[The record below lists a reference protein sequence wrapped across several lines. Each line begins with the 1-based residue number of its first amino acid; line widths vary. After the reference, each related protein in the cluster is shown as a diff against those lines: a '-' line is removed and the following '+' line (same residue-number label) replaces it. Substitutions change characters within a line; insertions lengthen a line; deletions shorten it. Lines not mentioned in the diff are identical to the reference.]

1 MNNPQRMRGD
11 YRKDVSDHGSSSCD
25 EEDKISAWMAG
36 HIYTLQYVDGY
47 HETEPA
53 FLILMLTNVLFS
65 STGIQTP
72 TIAVDRF
79 STQPPVSTDHYA
91 HVPMSNE
98 PPELNDAGWF
108 RDV

>member
-1 MNNPQRMRGD
+1 
-11 YRKDVSDHGSSSCD
+11 
-25 EEDKISAWMAG
+25 MAG

-108 RDV
+108 REV